1 MVSDNKT
8 FVDFFKNNDIKM
20 DNETTL
26 KTQNDNNFG
35 LIGTNDEN
43 TNSIEDN
50 NKTKMEELL
59 NALKNLDEKYNT
71 NGLIAAL

>member
-35 LIGTNDEN
+35 QEQMMKILI
-43 TNSIEDN
+43 
-50 NKTKMEELL
+50 LL
-59 NALKNLDEKYNT
+59 KIIAKQKWKNC
-71 NGLIAAL
+71 